1 MPLMAWNETFSVGV
15 SSIDQQHKK
24 LIDLINELHDGIA
37 ANHTKEKLAHV
48 LSGLVQYTATHFM
61 YEERFFAQTHY
72 AQTDA
77 HKKEHDNLTKQVLD
91 VQKRFTAGETGTLSM
106 EVMNFLKRWL
116 ITHIQG
122 SDKKYGP
129 HLVSN
134 GIK

>member
-1 MPLMAWNETFSVGV
+1 MTWNDSFSVGIP
-15 SSIDQQHKK
+15 SIDQQHKK

-37 ANHTKEKLAHV
+37 ANHAKEQLGHV
-48 LSGLVQYTATHFM
+48 LEGLIQYTASHFK
-61 YEERFFAQTHY
+61 YEEKFFVQTHY
-72 AQTDA
+72 AQTEA
-77 HKKEHDNLTKQVLD
+77 HKKEHDDLTKQVLD
-91 VQKRFTAGETGTLSM
+91 VQKRFKSGETGTLSM

-129 HLVSN
+129 HLAAN